1 MMILNRVLADPR
13 LVNFRRAILAAA
25 AFFFAGALGSG
36 VAAQSVSPV
45 PAPAA
50 APAAMPA
57 SPATPIAVSAAGA
70 APTPAKPAAAQDN
83 ANATKASKKKKVFT
97 DDDVSAL
104 RAKSRL
110 ANDDAPDSAMIYG
123 AVGACDAECEEE
135 VKAKIGA
142 APEEEGEWKL
152 QLTAARREIGE
163 DHAWRELYAKGQQT
177 MRTVCGLRAQ
187 IENARMPSGGDYQSR
202 LERAKQQKMFED
214 EAAMM
219 NQQMANGV
227 AAMNQLIAQFSERE
241 PVRAGIMAVIGER
254 LFNGDCPDDGGK

>member
-25 AFFFAGALGSG
+25 AFFFAGAFGGG
-36 VAAQSVSPV
+36 VAAQSVAPV
-45 PAPAA
+45 PAPVA

-57 SPATPIAVSAAGA
+57 SPAAPIAVPAAA
-70 APTPAKPAAAQDN
+70 VAPTPTKQAAAQDN
-83 ANATKASKKKKVFT
+83 ANAAKAAKKVFT

-227 AAMNQLIAQFSERE
+227 AAMNQHTAQFSERE

>member
-1 MMILNRVLADPR
+1 MDVM
-13 LVNFRRAILAAA
+13 F
-25 AFFFAGALGSG
+25 GGG
-36 VAAQSVSPV
+36 VAAQSVAPV
-45 PAPAA
+45 PAPVA

-57 SPATPIAVSAAGA
+57 SPAAPIAVPAAA
-70 APTPAKPAAAQDN
+70 VAPTPTKQAAAQDN
-83 ANATKASKKKKVFT
+83 ANAAKAAKKKKVFT

-123 AVGACDAECEEE
+123 AVGACDAEC
-135 VKAKIGA
+135 
-142 APEEEGEWKL
+142 EEEGEWKL

-187 IENARMPSGGDYQSR
+187 IENARVPSGGDYQSR

-227 AAMNQLIAQFSERE
+227 AAMNQHTAQFSERE